1 MKKTVLLIAISMILQ
16 SCFSY
21 KAVENN
27 ACQYQIGKHYKIQHD
42 NKTKKV
48 TIVSKTDSLLVVK
61 HKFQEEAIGIDSI
74 EKVQKRKFSYL
85 KTLILPP
92 VTFALLIG
100 ILASGVKV
108 KTGGISSPP

>member
-1 MKKTVLLIAISMILQ
+1 MRKIIAFISISLLFQ

-27 ACQYQIGKHYKIQHD
+27 VSQYEVGKHYKIQHD

-48 TIVSKTDSLLVVK
+48 TIVNKTDSLLVVN
-61 HKFQEEAIGIDSI
+61 HKFQEEAIGINSI
-74 EKVQKRKFSYL
+74 ERVQKRKFSYL
-85 KTLILPP
+85 KTLILPL

-100 ILASGVKV
+100 ILATSVKV
-108 KTGGISSPP
+108 KTGGISYPR